1 VTWSDEQGSLVQEG
15 VALRIVPAEN
25 GDVRAITVT
34 KNVRLGLF
42 FIFNVHVWD
51 STAETPFTQVG
62 GANLEDV
69 FLTES
74 GLAPLPWR
82 LCARVIGTKLDFKA
96 WPIAAPEPA
105 WNDGRYGA
113 SLTLPEGWNAPGY
126 AGWYVG
132 HLESGGSVRYSDMG
146 TWKYVVADP
155 TTTSSSTSTPPPR
168 APPPRALRLRPYDA
182 SPPIRRRTGRR
193 WDSKP
198 GRYPEADRQV

>member
-155 TTTSSSTSTPPPR
+155 TTTSSSTTSSTTTSSTTTSTSTTPTTSATSTDPAVDPAVDPGFEA
-168 APPPRALRLRPYDA
+168 API
-182 SPPIRRRTGRR
+182 SG
-193 WDSKP
+193 
-198 GRYPEADRQV
+198 G